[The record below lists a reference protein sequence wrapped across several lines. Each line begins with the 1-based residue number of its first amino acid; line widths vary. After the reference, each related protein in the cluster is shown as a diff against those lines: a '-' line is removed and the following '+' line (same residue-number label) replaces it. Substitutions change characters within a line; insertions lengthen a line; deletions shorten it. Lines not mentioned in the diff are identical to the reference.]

1 MEYSYGIDADG
12 SEKVVF
18 SHQERHFLNKSLSD
32 C

>member
-1 MEYSYGIDADG
+1 MEFSYVIDADG
-12 SEKVVF
+12 SEKVFF